1 MKDLEMAIEAP
12 VSKYARNNFGIYI
25 ALCLIAAFWF
35 AYDGYFNKKFMAEH
49 TEDGKPNS
57 TLVFNRK
64 APPFLVGAAII
75 LGVYMVA
82 TKNRKLIADETAL
95 VINDRETIPYDSVQR
110 IDKTYF
116 DNKGFFVLTYQ
127 DQNGK
132 EVNRKI
138 TERSYDN
145 LRAILDHLVEKIS

>member
-1 MKDLEMAIEAP
+1 MAIEAP
-12 VSKYARNNFGIYI
+12 ISKYTKNNFKIYI
-25 ALCLIAAFWF
+25 ALCMIAAFWF
-35 AYDGYFNKKFMAEH
+35 AYDGYFNEKFMAEH
-49 TEDGKPNS
+49 TENGQPNS

-64 APPFLVGAAII
+64 APPFLVGAAIL
-75 LGVYMVA
+75 LGIYMAAIRNKKLVA
-82 TKNRKLIADETAL
+82 EETAL
-95 VINDRETIPYDSVQR
+95 VINDREKIPYDSVQK

-116 DNKGFFVLTYQ
+116 DSKGFFILTYK
-127 DQNGK
+127 NENSK